1 MPSPG
6 QTGQRRHNVLFVRPL
21 LLLRQHILNRNEPI
35 LMLSSTSG
43 TYTGQGR
50 ETTNFEGQEIKGQGH
65 KKPKFGL
72 ETGGGI
78 ILDPWV
84 DQLL

>member
-1 MPSPG
+1 
-6 QTGQRRHNVLFVRPL
+6 
-21 LLLRQHILNRNEPI
+21 
-35 LMLSSTSG
+35 MLSSTSG
-43 TYTGQGR
+43 TYTGQGH
-50 ETTNFEGQEIKGQGH
+50 ETTNFEGQEVKGQGH